1 MAVIPT
7 LEFMFTG
14 TAMGGTKWV
23 FMIANRTL
31 FSFGCLVLACV
42 VRNFFLNATCVL
54 LKCLLPTIDPTPMV
68 NVIPSNPSGKFMC
81 CNLAIAIAH
90 GSRGIGG
97 LCQVIQQLR
106 SHLICCADAQ
116 KGLSTKT
123 VLIIYDKEDK
133 RVFWE
138 SKRDFQAHMLRN
150 GVTYSCRSKPM
161 MPPTVNN
168 TT

>member
-1 MAVIPT
+1 MREIFDPRTTFAELAP
-7 LEFMFTG
+7 L
-14 TAMGGTKWV
+14 
-23 FMIANRTL
+23 IASIEKL
-31 FSFGCLVLACV
+31 LIAQGME
-42 VRNFFLNATCVL
+42 ATQRRL
-54 LKCLLPTIDPTPMV
+54 SSESIDGLLPLIDPTPMV
-68 NVIPSNPSGKFMC
+68 NVIPSNPAGKFMC

-106 SHLICCADAQ
+106 SHLICCADAK

-150 GVTYSCRSKPM
+150 GVSFIRLHWDGNQLIEKAIM
-161 MPPTVNN
+161 Q
-168 TT
+168 

>member
-1 MAVIPT
+1 MSEILAPKTAFADLAPLIAAIEKLLIEKGMA
-7 LEFMFTG
+7 
-14 TAMGGTKWV
+14 
-23 FMIANRTL
+23 
-31 FSFGCLVLACV
+31 
-42 VRNFFLNATCVL
+42 ATQHQL
-54 LKCLLPTIDPTPMV
+54 SSESIDGLLPLIDPTPMV
-68 NVIPSNPSGKFMC
+68 NVIPSNPAGKFMC

-150 GVTYSCRSKPM
+150 GVTFIRLHWDEKQLIEKAIM
-161 MPPTVNN
+161 K
-168 TT
+168 

>member
-1 MAVIPT
+1 MSESFDPKAASEILAP
-7 LEFMFTG
+7 L
-14 TAMGGTKWV
+14 
-23 FMIANRTL
+23 IAAIEKL
-31 FSFGCLVLACV
+31 LIAKGME
-42 VRNFFLNATCVL
+42 ATQRQL
-54 LKCLLPTIDPTPMV
+54 SSEGIDGLLPLIDPTPMV
-68 NVIPSNPSGKFMC
+68 NVIPSNPAGKFMC

-106 SHLICCADAQ
+106 SHLICCADTQ

-150 GVTYSCRSKPM
+150 GVSFIRLHWDGNQLIAKAIM
-161 MPPTVNN
+161 Q
-168 TT
+168 

>member
-1 MAVIPT
+1 MSESFDPKGASEILAP
-7 LEFMFTG
+7 L
-14 TAMGGTKWV
+14 
-23 FMIANRTL
+23 IAAIEKL
-31 FSFGCLVLACV
+31 LIEKGME
-42 VRNFFLNATCVL
+42 ATQRQLSSESIDGL
-54 LKCLLPTIDPTPMV
+54 LTPIDPTPMV
-68 NVIPSNPSGKFMC
+68 NVIPGNPTGKFMC

-123 VLIIYDKEDK
+123 VLIIYDKEDT

-150 GVTYSCRSKPM
+150 GVTYIRLHWDGKQLTEKAIM
-161 MPPTVNN
+161 K
-168 TT
+168 